1 MPPNFIQFELY
12 KLETICGLV
21 GRETYGCYS
30 VLKYILFN
38 AELQTLYL
46 QRLYFFFEQTFAE
59 ASHDSSQY
67 RQVCCLYNYFNR
79 EPQKEMKGR
88 VCDTCIGCKSVFL
101 DYVRVKSQDR
111 NLTLLETKPRR
122 WSCHPTSYN
131 LAICIVCI
139 L

>member
-46 QRLYFFFEQTFAE
+46 QRLYFFLNKLLQRLHMTV
-59 ASHDSSQY
+59 ASID
-67 RQVCCLYNYFNR
+67 
-79 EPQKEMKGR
+79 K
-88 VCDTCIGCKSVFL
+88 
-101 DYVRVKSQDR
+101 YVVYI
-111 NLTLLETKPRR
+111 T
-122 WSCHPTSYN
+122 
-131 LAICIVCI
+131 I
-139 L
+139 LIENHKRK